1 MRRYDVYKKNAF
13 SSSGTVVFIFYSVL
27 VFAADKAVVSSIRLS
42 SIEGTVSIENK
53 LGKALIAKSDLQLL
67 TVIK

>member
-1 MRRYDVYKKNAF
+1 MCIKNAF
-13 SSSGTVVFIFYSVL
+13 SCSGTAVFIFYSVL
-27 VFAADKAVVSSIRLS
+27 VFAADKAVVSLIRLS

-53 LGKALIAKSDLQLL
+53 LGKALTAKSGLQLL